1 MVKLN
6 IDFAKRNL
14 VNTIYDQA
22 ILEGVTA
29 TFVETE
35 NIING
40 GKVNNM
46 TSDDIM
52 KIVNLKHAWE
62 FILDENAKVLDYK
75 IRKI

>member
-35 NIING
+35 NIIKWWQG
-40 GKVNNM
+40 
-46 TSDDIM
+46 
-52 KIVNLKHAWE
+52 
-62 FILDENAKVLDYK
+62 
-75 IRKI
+75 